1 MMFIVTESCKSFSDF
16 LKFQIDDKWSECREL
31 RRKLKKWLSQTKLAQ
46 RMTFGIVFQITNYFI
61 GKYFFHS
68 MSSLT
73 SDHGKRS
80 VTGNFC
86 VKISHL
92 IWTLVSKRILKSIQ
106 KRIEKVI
113 KKHKVHAC
121 CTQWHH
127 RGEII

>member
-1 MMFIVTESCKSFSDF
+1 
-16 LKFQIDDKWSECREL
+16 
-31 RRKLKKWLSQTKLAQ
+31 
-46 RMTFGIVFQITNYFI
+46 MTFGIVFQITNYFI

-113 KKHKVHAC
+113 KKTQGAC
-121 CTQWHH
+121 MLYSVASQ
-127 RGEII
+127 R